1 MLKVFEDFLLAKETL
16 ESDGA
21 GSVLVID
28 GGGSLRCA
36 MLGGKLMQLAID
48 NDWAGILINGCV
60 RDSAAIGTTPIGVKA
75 LATQPER
82 PSKLGG
88 GQADIPAHFAG
99 VVFHPGHL
107 LYADADGALLSE
119 TDLLVITDSD
129 D

>member
-1 MLKVFEDFLLAKETL
+1 M
-16 ESDGA
+16 
-21 GSVLVID
+21 
-28 GGGSLRCA
+28 
-36 MLGGKLMQLAID
+36 
-48 NDWAGILINGCV
+48 
-60 RDSAAIGTTPIGVKA
+60 RDSAAIGTIPIGVKA

-99 VVFHPGHL
+99 VVFHPGHF

-119 TDLLVITDSD
+119 TDLLGITDSD